1 MLKVI
6 EVECPYTPRGV
17 LENERNNWGQ
27 SKLNSFTKNLSLP

>member
-17 LENERNNWGQ
+17 LENE
-27 SKLNSFTKNLSLP
+27 SEKLAGGKIAHY